1 MKRLLVIAL
10 LLLPACTP
18 AIPSVTPQ
26 VVSVYT
32 TAAAQPWLADLYDCA
47 GSAAVLLLVADPQE
61 AEISLR
67 LGEPL
72 LLATP
77 AYEITREE
85 IVVVVNQGNSITNLR
100 RAEVFGLF
108 TGQIRNW
115 QEIGGGDAMVQVWV
129 YGVGE
134 DIQQIFNSSV
144 LGGTSVFSL
153 AWLATSPREMTSGIA
168 DDIHA
173 VGLLPRT
180 LVDETIKSVYSIAS
194 IPVLAVSRS
203 EPSGVI
209 KELLTCVQR

>member
-1 MKRLLVIAL
+1 MKRFLAITL

-18 AIPSVTPQ
+18 AAPSVAPQ
-26 VVSVYT
+26 VLSVYT
-32 TAAAQPWLADLYDCA
+32 TAAAQPWLVDLYDCA
-47 GSAAVLLLVADPQE
+47 GSAAVLLLVPDPQE

-67 LGEPL
+67 LGEPM

-77 AYEITREE
+77 AYEITQEE
-85 IVVVVNQGNSITNLR
+85 IVVVVNQGNPITNLR
-100 RAEVFGLF
+100 RAQVFGLF

-153 AWLATSPREMTSGIA
+153 ARLATSPLEMTSGIA
-168 DDIHA
+168 DDMHA
-173 VGLLPRT
+173 VGLLPKT

-194 IPVLAVSRS
+194 IPVLAVTRS
-203 EPSGVI
+203 QPEGVV
-209 KELLTCVQR
+209 KDLLACLQK

>member
-10 LLLPACTP
+10 LLLPSCTP

-153 AWLATSPREMTSGIA
+153 ARLATSPREMTSGIA

-180 LVDETIKSVYSIAS
+180 LVNETIKSVYSIAS

>member
-1 MKRLLVIAL
+1 MVR
-10 LLLPACTP
+10 
-18 AIPSVTPQ
+18 
-26 VVSVYT
+26 VYS

-47 GSAAVLLLVADPQE
+47 GSTSVLLLVANPQE

-77 AYEITREE
+77 AFEITREE
-85 IVVVVNQGNSITNLR
+85 IVVVVNQGNPITNLS
-100 RAEVFGLF
+100 RAEVFSLF

-115 QEIGGGDAMVQVWV
+115 QEIGGRDVVVQVWV
-129 YGVGE
+129 YSVGE

-144 LGGTSVFSL
+144 LGGTSVFSI
-153 AWLATSPREMTSGIA
+153 ARLATSPREMTSGIA
-168 DDIHA
+168 DDTHA
-173 VGLLPRT
+173 VGLLPKS

-194 IPVLAVSRS
+194 IPVMAVTRS
-203 EPSGVI
+203 QPEGVI